1 MLGDPDLLVCRRR
14 PAFNRLLPSRLAPAA
29 PALGA
34 KSRRSA
40 PICPALRLQHCTNLG
55 SVYTHIRLRSSGWGG
70 GGGAKRGE
78 QMPQSLEEKLIQS
91 EKLLAPAS
99 AAQGRDSH
107 GPRGG
112 HSPGPTVDLYHFRR
126 FGPVH
131 LSQTPWPHEQ
141 RHSRDV

>member
-1 MLGDPDLLVCRRR
+1 MLGDSDRLICRGR

-55 SVYTHIRLRSSGWGG
+55 S
-70 GGGAKRGE
+70 
-78 QMPQSLEEKLIQS
+78 
-91 EKLLAPAS
+91 S